1 MNDRKRGE
9 GASAT
14 VLDQARAPKRLKQG
28 LVPGDTG
35 IFLRVER
42 GPLAGRV
49 FDLSAGGVYT
59 VGREEADLA
68 LGDAKVSRKH
78 AEIGLY
84 GPQAWVLRDLASTN
98 GTLVNGRRVQD
109 RQRLQNGD
117 LIELGDTALRVSI
130 LENAIPLQ

>member
-1 MNDRKRGE
+1 MNDRKKKE

-14 VLDQARAPKRLKQG
+14 ILDPDRAPKRLKQG

-42 GPLAGRV
+42 GPLTGRA

-59 VGREEADLA
+59 IGREEADLP
-68 LGDAKVSRKH
+68 LGDARVSRKH

-84 GPQAWVLRDLASTN
+84 GPGAWVIRDLASTN

-109 RQRLQNGD
+109 RQRLENGD
-117 LIELGDTALRVSI
+117 LIEVGESALRVSI
-130 LENAIPLQ
+130 LENAIPVQ